1 MQTVTKDMI
10 IRDIIAIHPGNA
22 AILMASGMGCI
33 GCPASQE
40 ESLEEAAMVHG
51 LDSDILVK
59 DINEFMETQE
69 QRRAERENRQS

>member
-1 MQTVTKDMI
+1 MQAVTKDMI

-69 QRRAERENRQS
+69 QRRAERDSRKA